1 LKNFVKKQK
10 IGGRSSVVSS
20 DTVHQSVTV
29 RAPVNVSEVDDYLA
43 GGRYGPVIQT
53 DNMDRDMDIDRYRER
68 QTRTQR
74 SEKNCNIQMNQQIMR
89 VSDTREY

>member
-1 LKNFVKKQK
+1 M
-10 IGGRSSVVSS
+10 
-20 DTVHQSVTV
+20 TV

-68 QTRTQR
+68 QSSRTQR
-74 SEKNCNIQMNQQIMR
+74 SGKNFNIQMNQQIMR